1 MDKRRAR
8 PNLPAESGGQH
19 ATKEETRVRIVV
31 IGTGAMGSVY
41 AGLLA
46 DAGLD
51 VWAVDSWAD
60 HIEAIRRDGLR
71 VSGASGDRV
80 ARLEASTD
88 ARDAGPADLVI
99 IATKA
104 SGVEAAAEAARGIL
118 APEGL
123 VLTIQNGLG
132 SAERV
137 AAIVG
142 KHRTLIGVV
151 GGFGASM
158 RAPGHA
164 HHNGWE
170 FLRLGEY
177 DGGLSPRL
185 EGVAELWRK
194 GGFRVLLF
202 EDIHQLIWEK
212 FICNVAF
219 SGTCT
224 LTGLTIGEVLAD
236 PGAWQVASGCATE
249 AHAVARAK
257 GIRVD
262 IDDPSAYVR
271 AFGEKIPNA
280 RPSMLLDHM
289 AGRRSEIDVI
299 NGSVPRVGAEVG
311 VPTPVNA
318 TVVALV
324 RAREKA
330 FPA

>member
-1 MDKRRAR
+1 M
-8 PNLPAESGGQH
+8 
-19 ATKEETRVRIVV
+19 RIAI

-51 VWAVDSWAD
+51 VWAVDSWDD

-80 ARLEASTD
+80 VRLQASTD
-88 ARDAGPADLVI
+88 AGDVGRADLVI

-104 SGVEAAAEAARGIL
+104 GAVEDAAGAAKRIL
-118 APEGL
+118 APDGI

-142 KHRTLIGVV
+142 EERTMIGVV
-151 GGFGASM
+151 GGFGASI

-177 DGGLSPRL
+177 AGGHAPRL
-185 EGVAELWRK
+185 ERIAEVWRR

-202 EDIHQLIWEK
+202 EDIHQLVWEK

-219 SGTCT
+219 SGTCA

-236 PGAWQVASGCATE
+236 ADAWQVASSCAAE

-257 GIRVD
+257 GINVD
-262 IDDPSAYVR
+262 FDDPVAYVR
-271 AFGEKIPNA
+271 AFGGKIPDA

-289 AGRRSEIDVI
+289 AERRSEIEVI
-299 NGSVPRVGAEVG
+299 NGAVPRVGAEVG
-311 VPTPVNA
+311 VPTPVNT
-318 TVVALV
+318 TVTALV
-324 RAREKA
+324 RLRERS
-330 FPA
+330 FPT

>member
-1 MDKRRAR
+1 M
-8 PNLPAESGGQH
+8 
-19 ATKEETRVRIVV
+19 RIAI

-71 VSGASGDRV
+71 VSGASGERT
-80 ARLEASTD
+80 AKLNATTD
-88 ARDAGPADLVI
+88 ARQAGPADLVI

-104 SGVEAAAEAARGIL
+104 HNVEDAARAARDIVSPQGT
-118 APEGL
+118 

-132 SAERV
+132 SADRV
-137 AAIVG
+137 ADIVG
-142 KHRTLIGVV
+142 RDKTMIGVV

-158 RAPGHA
+158 KAPGHV

-170 FLRLGEY
+170 FVRLGEF
-177 DGGLSPRL
+177 DGGLTPRL
-185 EGVAELWRK
+185 EEIAEVWKK
-194 GGFRVLLF
+194 GGFKVLLF
-202 EDIHQLIWEK
+202 QDIHQLVWEK

-224 LTGLTIGEVLAD
+224 MTNLTIGEVLANPD
-236 PGAWQVASGCATE
+236 AFKVAAGCASE
-249 AHAVARAK
+249 AYAVAKAK
-257 GIRVD
+257 GINVD
-262 IDDPSAYVR
+262 IEDPVAYVR
-271 AFGEKIPNA
+271 AFGEKIPGA
-280 RPSMLLDHM
+280 RPSMLLDHL

-299 NGSVPRVGAEVG
+299 NGAVPRVGAEVG
-311 VPTPVNA
+311 VATPVNE

-324 RAREKA
+324 RARESA
-330 FPA
+330 FGGTGGRAS